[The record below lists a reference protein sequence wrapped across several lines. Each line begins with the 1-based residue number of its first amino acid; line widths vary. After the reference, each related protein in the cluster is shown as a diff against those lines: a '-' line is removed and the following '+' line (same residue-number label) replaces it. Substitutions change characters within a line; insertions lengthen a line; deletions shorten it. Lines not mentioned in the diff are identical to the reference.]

1 MTDVVSL
8 VRYAVHQD
16 GELRPFKDVVHGRF
30 ETWLGGQEQSG
41 RKFTDEQRQWLTA
54 IRDHIAASVSIEPDD
69 LELSPFSQ
77 WGGLGKAYKVFG
89 ADLQPIL
96 DQLNGALAA

>member
-1 MTDVVSL
+1 
-8 VRYAVHQD
+8 VRQD
-16 GELRPFKDVVHGRF
+16 GELRPFKDVAYTRF
-30 ETWLGGQEQSG
+30 EKWLATQERDG
-41 RKFTDEQRQWLTA
+41 RKFSDEQRQWLTA

-89 ADLQPIL
+89 TELQPL
-96 DQLNGALAA
+96 LNELNEALAA